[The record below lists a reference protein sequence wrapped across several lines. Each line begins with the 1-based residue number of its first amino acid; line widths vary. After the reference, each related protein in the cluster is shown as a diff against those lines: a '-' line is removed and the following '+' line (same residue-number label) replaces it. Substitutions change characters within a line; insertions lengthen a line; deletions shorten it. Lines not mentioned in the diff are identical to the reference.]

1 MSILKIENI
10 IKYICKCDD
19 YFSKED
25 KTGYSLCVIFCVV
38 EREFPPPFFFVWSR
52 FCYAYRLASTNHPT
66 PHSST
71 LLHVILK
78 DANKLSQMINTLDTC
93 DPEGFWS
100 FIIGPSRPSK
110 MSFTSI

>member
-38 EREFPPPFFFVWSR
+38 EREFPPPPFFLYEVDFVMHIDWPVQIIR
-52 FCYAYRLASTNHPT
+52 HPT
-66 PHSST
+66 AP
-71 LLHVILK
+71 LYC
-78 DANKLSQMINTLDTC
+78 M
-93 DPEGFWS
+93 
-100 FIIGPSRPSK
+100 
-110 MSFTSI
+110 